1 MHVHQ
6 QLLSSIP
13 SDREVKHV
21 YSIRRKKQ
29 TDLAW
34 AGNAHQRERQR
45 LRCAVHVFRGLGWIK
60 PNRGIPGWNQRRT
73 DRRESG
79 CVIPWEALTKKG
91 VLLMAG
97 VYGTG
102 EGGEIVLPTVWASLG
117 TIFEGAKLGQNTQP
131 PTPDLWQQ
139 ELAGKADGLDY
150 TTDGELG
157 LYAGK
162 KLLSSVPIQGGGGG
176 GVSDHRLLSHREDEN
191 QHPISSIIHLEE
203 TLDTIPTAMTAEEL
217 RKILMT

>member
-1 MHVHQ
+1 MFTLYAEKNKLTLRGRETLTSGSVNVYDVRFTFSADWDG
-6 QLLSSIP
+6 LSRI
-13 SDREVKHV
+13 
-21 YSIRRKKQ
+21 
-29 TDLAW
+29 A
-34 AGNAHQRERQR
+34 
-45 LRCAVHVFRGLGWIK
+45 VFRAGTSGEPTAVK
-60 PNRGIPGWNQRRT
+60 VDENG
-73 DRRESG
+73 G

-191 QHPISSIIHLEE
+191 QHPISSIIRLEE
-203 TLDTIPTAMTAEEL
+203 TLETIPTAMTAEEL